1 MNPKYSNSIAFM
13 DFLFNLLLVFVALF
27 LVALLLI
34 NPPEESADIDKSI
47 SYIVTIRWDSETTHD
62 IDLWITD
69 GKETVGFLNRQSRNM
84 TLDRDDLGNDLVS
97 VAMGIR
103 VNEESVS
110 ILSPEPGTY
119 TVNIHAYTL
128 RNNEI
133 VPVKVYWLLRQV
145 RPRVRNIDKG
155 EVYLSTRGEEKTLV
169 RFTLNDEG
177 NVESRDHNNY
187 PFVVNRRTR
196 DLVP

>member
-1 MNPKYSNSIAFM
+1 MSSKYSSGLAFT

-34 NPPEESADIDKSI
+34 NPPEESADIDKSV
-47 SYIVTIRWDSETTHD
+47 SYIATIRWDLDTTHD

-69 GKETVGFLNRQSRNM
+69 GKDSVGFLNSQSRNM
-84 TLDRDDLGNDLVS
+84 TLDRDDLGNDMIS

-103 VNEESVS
+103 VNEESIS

-119 TVNIHAYTL
+119 TVNVHAYTL
-128 RNNEI
+128 RDGET

-145 RPRVRNIDKG
+145 RPRTRNIDKG
-155 EVYLSTRGEEKTLV
+155 EVYLSTKGEEKTLI
-169 RFTLNDEG
+169 RFTLNEEG
-177 NVESRDHNNY
+177 NVESRNYNNY
-187 PFVVNRRTR
+187 PFVINSIQRNSM
-196 DLVP
+196 P